1 MGRLAGLGA
10 FLLVADATKK
20 GVRLDSSFSLQ
31 LLRAETSGENDGVG
45 ACLMHPQCIVPAFCC
60 AKKKKKKKN
69 VAWANGGPD
78 SLQALVTRSEDAL
91 KTQTSANHQLTGP

>member
-60 AKKKKKKKN
+60 AKRT
-69 VAWANGGPD
+69 WLGPTVD
-78 SLQALVTRSEDAL
+78 RTACRPWSPAA
-91 KTQTSANHQLTGP
+91 KMP